1 MSGAAITKADNALE
15 RIRAIVGDKGV
26 TTDAAEIAPFVTD
39 ERGRYRGASP
49 MLVRP
54 ATAQD
59 VAAVVAVCAD
69 NALPIVPQGGNT
81 SLCGGSVPHAE
92 GGEIVLNLS
101 RLNRIRDIDPLNYT
115 MTAEAG
121 CVLADLQAAAE
132 EADRLF
138 PLSLGAEG
146 SCRIGGNI
154 STNAGGTNVLRYG
167 MARELVLGLEVA
179 LPDGTLWN
187 GLRALRKDNTGYDLK
202 QLFIGGEGTLGI
214 ITAAVLKLF
223 PRPRDTQTAWLAVRD
238 LDAALELLVRARE
251 ASGDRVT
258 AFELIT
264 RRCLDFVLAHTPGT
278 ADPLAEPH
286 DTYVLI
292 EFSSPEPESGLRQ
305 AMEGLFAAAF
315 EDGIVV
321 DGVLAESMA
330 QGRDLWR
337 LRESITE
344 SQKFEGGSI
353 KHDISVPV
361 SRVPEFVRRATELV
375 GRELPGCR
383 PLAFGHV
390 GDGNVHFNISQPVG
404 ADKAA
409 FLAQWERV
417 NRLVH
422 DLVFEMNG
430 SFSAEHGIGQLKRED
445 LLRYKPAIEVALMRR
460 VKQAIDPQGI
470 MNPGK
475 IL

>member
-39 ERGRYRGASP
+39 ERGRYLGASP

>member
-1 MSGAAITKADNALE
+1 VSGVAVTKADNALE
-15 RIRAIVGDKGV
+15 RIRAIVGNKGV
-26 TTDAAEIAPFVTD
+26 TTDAAEIAPFVAD

-59 VAAVVAVCAD
+59 VAAVVAVCAE
-69 NALPIVPQGGNT
+69 NTLPIVPQGGNT
-81 SLCGGSVPHAE
+81 SLCGGSVPHAD

-115 MTAEAG
+115 MTVEAG

-146 SCRIGGNI
+146 SCRIGGNL

-167 MARELVLGLEVA
+167 MARELVLGLEVV

-278 ADPLAEPH
+278 SDPLAEPH
-286 DTYVLI
+286 ETYVLI
-292 EFSSPEPESGLRQ
+292 EFSSSEPESGLRQ

-375 GRELPGCR
+375 EKELPACR

-409 FLAQWERV
+409 FLGQWERV

-430 SFSAEHGIGQLKRED
+430 SFSAEHGIGQLKREA
-445 LLRYKPAIEVALMRR
+445 LLRYKPAIEVELMRR

>member
-1 MSGAAITKADNALE
+1 VSGAAITKADNALE

-264 RRCLDFVLAHTPGT
+264 RRCLDFVLAHTPG
-278 ADPLAEPH
+278 ASDPLAEPH

-375 GRELPGCR
+375 GKELPGCR

>member
-1 MSGAAITKADNALE
+1 VSGAAITKADNALE